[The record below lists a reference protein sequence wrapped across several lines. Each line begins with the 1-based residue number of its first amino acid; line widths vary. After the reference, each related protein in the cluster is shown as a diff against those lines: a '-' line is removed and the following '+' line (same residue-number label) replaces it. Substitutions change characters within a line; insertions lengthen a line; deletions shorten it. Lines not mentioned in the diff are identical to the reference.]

1 MKCKQIENLEIEE
14 MTVLNMKN
22 KEGLD
27 ALTFVLKESDK
38 GISLIGEEPI
48 LETKTKFIEQD
59 GTVYFVI
66 MFRMNKNDSL
76 IYGTLVKSNTL
87 FSQHCFDRF
96 IFQQKIYFTIV
107 NENNEVCS
115 RFSSTNR
122 LKKVLLNRNKKM
134 FKLTPYSEQYHRNEE
149 EWENSLDMFKSL
161 AYV

>member
-1 MKCKQIENLEIEE
+1 MKCKQIENLEVEE

-59 GTVYFVI
+59 GTVYFVV
-66 MFRMNKNDSL
+66 MFRMNRNDSL
-76 IYGTLVKSNTL
+76 IYGTTIESNTP

-96 IFQQKIYFTIV
+96 IFQPKIYFTIV

-161 AYV
+161 AYI